1 MKILIDNGHGRA
13 TAGKRSPVW
22 PDGKQLFEYEFNRDI
37 ARRMHEA
44 LTARGT
50 DSVPVVPEI
59 DDIPLAERTR
69 RVNEIAAQVGPENC
83 LLVSI
88 HVNAGG
94 GTGWEAWTSVG
105 ETEADNYA
113 TIFYEEAARAFPEQR
128 MRMDTTDGDPDKEA
142 HFYLLRHTTCP
153 AIITE
158 NFFMDTEA
166 DCRLILS
173 EEGRKR
179 VADMHVSALLRCI
192 RISPKQITCR
202 YENLLRFQTRKE
214 PVVRLVQNLHVLR
227 RRADRVHRIV

>member
-113 TIFYEEAARAFPEQR
+113 TIFTKKPPVHFPNRGCVWTRRTATRTKRRIFICSDIRPARP
-128 MRMDTTDGDPDKEA
+128 
-142 HFYLLRHTTCP
+142 
-153 AIITE
+153 
-158 NFFMDTEA
+158 
-166 DCRLILS
+166 LS
-173 EEGRKR
+173 P
-179 VADMHVSALLRCI
+179 
-192 RISPKQITCR
+192 RIS
-202 YENLLRFQTRKE
+202 LWTRR
-214 PVVRLVQNLHVLR
+214 PI
-227 RRADRVHRIV
+227 AG

>member
-37 ARRMHEA
+37 ARRVHEA
-44 LTARGT
+44 LTARGA

-88 HVNAGG
+88 HANAGG

-128 MRMDTTDGDPDKEA
+128 MRMDTTATRTKRRIFICSDI
-142 HFYLLRHTTCP
+142 RP
-153 AIITE
+153 A
-158 NFFMDTEA
+158 
-166 DCRLILS
+166 RPLS
-173 EEGRKR
+173 P
-179 VADMHVSALLRCI
+179 
-192 RISPKQITCR
+192 RIS
-202 YENLLRFQTRKE
+202 LWTRR
-214 PVVRLVQNLHVLR
+214 PI
-227 RRADRVHRIV
+227 AG

>member
-13 TAGKRSPVW
+13 TVGKRSPVW

-88 HVNAGG
+88 HANAGG

-173 EEGRKR
+173 EEGRKH

-192 RISPKQITCR
+192 E
-202 YENLLRFQTRKE
+202 Y
-214 PVVRLVQNLHVLR
+214 
-227 RRADRVHRIV
+227 HRNK

>member
-179 VADMHVSALLRCI
+179 VADMPVSALLRCI
-192 RISPKQITCR
+192 
-202 YENLLRFQTRKE
+202 E
-214 PVVRLVQNLHVLR
+214 
-227 RRADRVHRIV
+227 

>member
-128 MRMDTTDGDPDKEA
+128 MRMDTTC
-142 HFYLLRHTTCP
+142 LLYTSD
-153 AIITE
+153 A
-158 NFFMDTEA
+158 A
-166 DCRLILS
+166 D
-173 EEGRKR
+173 E
-179 VADMHVSALLRCI
+179 
-192 RISPKQITCR
+192 
-202 YENLLRFQTRKE
+202 
-214 PVVRLVQNLHVLR
+214 
-227 RRADRVHRIV
+227 

>member
-37 ARRMHEA
+37 ARRVHEA
-44 LTARGT
+44 LTARGA

-88 HVNAGG
+88 HANAGG

-128 MRMDTTDGDPDKEA
+128 MRMDTATRTKRRIFICSDI
-142 HFYLLRHTTCP
+142 RP
-153 AIITE
+153 A
-158 NFFMDTEA
+158 
-166 DCRLILS
+166 RPLS
-173 EEGRKR
+173 P
-179 VADMHVSALLRCI
+179 
-192 RISPKQITCR
+192 RIS
-202 YENLLRFQTRKE
+202 LWTRR
-214 PVVRLVQNLHVLR
+214 PI
-227 RRADRVHRIV
+227 AG